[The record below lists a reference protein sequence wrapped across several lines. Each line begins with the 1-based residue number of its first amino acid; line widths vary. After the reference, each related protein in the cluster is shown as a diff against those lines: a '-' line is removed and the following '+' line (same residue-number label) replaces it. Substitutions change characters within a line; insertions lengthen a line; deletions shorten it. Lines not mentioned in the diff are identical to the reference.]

1 MLTSADALA
10 RLDRPLAPEDAAR
23 FAGLKA
29 RLAHSLPELMTR
41 PEAPRT
47 VVVIPSLSMDQEV
60 LARIEGGHHYEE
72 RMLCLLLLLRLPRT
86 RLVYVTSAPVPE
98 AIIDY
103 YLNLLPGVPAGHARQ
118 RLTMLSCDD
127 VLPGPLSAKLLARP
141 RMLDR
146 LRRAV
151 GDTADAHMSCFAVTP
166 LERELALRLDL
177 PIYGCDPALM
187 HLGSKSGS
195 RQIFRAAGIPLP
207 PGREDLSD
215 MDEVAEA
222 LAELKA
228 EHPHLRKAVV
238 KLNEGFSGEGNAIFR
253 FADAPGGAALARWVK
268 ARMGDLRFE
277 AAGMSPDTYAAKFRE
292 MGGIVEAFVEGGNKR
307 SPSVQL
313 RIDPEGRLA
322 PISTHDQLLGGAEG
336 QVFMGCRFPA
346 DAAYACEIQALAMRA
361 GAVLAER
368 GALGRFAIDFISVER
383 ERGWEH
389 FAIEVNLRKGGTTHP
404 FLMLQFLTDGRY
416 DPATGRFLTPQGRA
430 ACYVAS
436 DNVEADAYRGLLPDD
451 LIDIAVLNRLH
462 YHGGR
467 AEGVVFHLIGAL
479 SEHGKLGMVAIGET
493 PERADALFHETV
505 EVLDRETGAG

>member
-1 MLTSADALA
+1 MLTAADAVA
-10 RLDRPLAPEDAAR
+10 RLDRPLTPEDALR

-29 RLAHSLPELMTR
+29 RLAHSLPELMAR

-103 YLNLLPGVPAGHARQ
+103 YLNLLPGVPSGHARQ
-118 RLTMLSCDD
+118 RLTMFSCDD
-127 VLPGPLSAKLLARP
+127 VTPGPLSAKLLARP
-141 RMLDR
+141 RMLER
-146 LRRAV
+146 LRRAI
-151 GDTADAHMSCFAVTP
+151 GDTGTAHMSCFAVTA

-195 RQIFRAAGIPLP
+195 RQVFREAGIPLP
-207 PGREDLSD
+207 PGSEDLAD
-215 MDEVAEA
+215 MDEVADA
-222 LAELKA
+222 LAALKGA
-228 EHPHLRKAVV
+228 HPRLRKAVV
-238 KLNEGFSGEGNAIFR
+238 KLNEGFSGEGNAVFR
-253 FADAPGGAALARWVK
+253 FHDAPSGASLLPWVK
-268 ARMGDLRFE
+268 ARLGELRFE
-277 AAGMSPDTYAAKFRE
+277 AAGMTLDAYAGKFRE
-292 MGGIVEAFVEGGNKR
+292 MGGIVEAFVEGEGKR

-313 RIDPEGRLA
+313 RIDPAGHLS

-336 QVFMGCRFPA
+336 QVFLGCRFPA
-346 DAAYACEIQALAMRA
+346 DAAYACEIQNLAMRA
-361 GAVLAER
+361 GRVLAEK

-383 ERGWEH
+383 GSGWEH

-404 FLMLQFLTDGRY
+404 FLMLQFLTDGGY
-416 DPATGRFLTPQGRA
+416 QPGTGRFLTPQGRA

-451 LIDIAVLNRLH
+451 LIDIAVLHRLH

-479 SEHGKLGMVAIGET
+479 SEHGKLGLVAIGET

-505 EVLDRETGAG
+505 AVLDRETGGG

>member
-1 MLTSADALA
+1 MLKAADAVA
-10 RLDRPLAPEDAAR
+10 RLERPLAAEDAAR
-23 FAGLKA
+23 FRELKA
-29 RLAHSLPELMTR
+29 RLAHSLPELMAR

-60 LARIEGGHHYEE
+60 LARIAGGHHYEE

-118 RLTMLSCDD
+118 RLVMLSCDD
-127 VLPGPLSAKLLARP
+127 LSPGPLSAKLLARP
-141 RMLDR
+141 RMLER
-146 LRRAV
+146 LRRAI
-151 GDTADAHMSCFAVTP
+151 GSTADAHMSCFAVTP

-177 PIYGCDPALM
+177 PIYGCDPSLM

-195 RQIFRAAGIPLP
+195 RQIFREAGIPLP
-207 PGREDLSD
+207 PGHEDLSD
-215 MDEVAEA
+215 MDEVADA
-222 LAELKA
+222 LAALKSD
-228 EHPHLRKAVV
+228 HPSLEKAVV
-238 KLNEGFSGEGNAIFR
+238 KLNEGFSGEGNAVFR
-253 FADAPGGAALARWVK
+253 FAGAPSGAALGPWV
-268 ARMGDLRFE
+268 RSRLPGLRFE
-277 AAGMSPDTYAAKFRE
+277 AAGMTMDAYAAKFRE
-292 MGGIVEAFVEGGNKR
+292 MGGIVEAFVEGAEKR

-313 RIDPEGRLA
+313 RVDPQGRLA
-322 PISTHDQLLGGAEG
+322 PISTHDQMLGGAEG
-336 QVFMGCRFPA
+336 QVFLGCRFPA
-346 DAAYACEIQALAMRA
+346 DAAYARAIQDLAMRA

-368 GALGRFAIDFISVER
+368 GALGRFAIDFISVKTAT
-383 ERGWEH
+383 GWEH

-404 FLMLQFLTDGRY
+404 FLMLQFLTDGQY
-416 DPATGRFLTPQGRA
+416 EPETERFLTPQGRP

-436 DNVEADAYRGLLPDD
+436 DNIESEAYRGLLPDD

-462 YHGGR
+462 YHAGR

-493 PERADALFHETV
+493 PARADALFRETV
-505 EVLDRETGAG
+505 AVLDRETGAN